1 MPTGGKVEARAT
13 GSERVRCEATR
24 RDGARC
30 AGFALPG
37 SCLCFAHDPERQAAR
52 AASRRKGGRNS
63 AKVIRLRGL
72 IPPRLLPVYETL
84 EAALQEVH
92 DGKLDPRR
100 AVAMASL
107 ARAMVAVLT
116 AGELEER
123 LRRLE
128 GASHGEH

>member
-1 MPTGGKVEARAT
+1 MEARAT
-13 GSERVRCEATR
+13 PSEPKRCEATR
-24 RDGARC
+24 RDGSPC

-37 SCLCFAHDPERQAAR
+37 TSFCFAHDPERQAAR
-52 AASRRKGGRNS
+52 AAARRKGGRNS